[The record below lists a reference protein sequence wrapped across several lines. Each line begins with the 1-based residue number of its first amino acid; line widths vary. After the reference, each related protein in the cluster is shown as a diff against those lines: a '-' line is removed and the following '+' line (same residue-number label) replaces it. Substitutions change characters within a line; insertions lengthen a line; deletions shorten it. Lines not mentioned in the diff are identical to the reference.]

1 MYNLSKT
8 QNINQLMVE
17 DKPIHNWYR
26 FVLSFPPHL
35 VRKYIKEFEL
45 TDKSTVLDPF
55 CGTGTTLVEAK
66 LNQINSI
73 GIEANPFPFF
83 ASQTKLNWNICV
95 DTFLGEVNKIFQ
107 QVNLRLQQQGL
118 NDFFSIPE
126 THNFTIKFL
135 EKETHKL
142 LIKDSISPIPLHK
155 TLILLET
162 IKEHKYIY
170 QNHFLLALGK
180 ALVFGI
186 GNLKFAPEVGIGK
199 IKFDVPV
206 LETWLKEVNNMIKDL
221 KTISYN
227 NPILSE
233 VIFADSRNIASLIE
247 PNSIDAVITS
257 PPYPNEKDYSRTTR
271 LESVIL
277 GFIQDRQHLQD
288 VKKSL
293 LRSNTRGV
301 YSNDDDDKYVV
312 DFPEICEIAHEIE
325 RKRVDMGK
333 TSGFEKL
340 YPKVT
345 MLYFGGMY
353 KHLAELRV
361 TLKNKAKL
369 AYVVGDQASY
379 LNTYIPTGKIIANI
393 AQKLGYTWLRTDLF
407 RTRFATKTK
416 MNMKEEVLVLQ
427 WNN

>member
-8 QNINQLMVE
+8 QNINQVMVE

-95 DTFLGEVNKIFQ
+95 DTFLKEVNKIFQ
-107 QVNLRLQQQGL
+107 LVNLKLQEHCL

-126 THNFTIKFL
+126 TYKFKVKFL

-162 IKEHKYIY
+162 IKEHEYIY

-221 KTISYN
+221 KTISYEQH
-227 NPILSE
+227 IVSE
-233 VIFADSRNIASLIE
+233 VIFADSRNIASFMG

-277 GFIQDRQHLQD
+277 GFIQDRKHLQY

-325 RKRVDMGK
+325 RKRIDMGK

-379 LNTYIPTGKIIANI
+379 LNTYIPTGKIIADI
-393 AQKLGYTWLRTDLF
+393 AKKLGYTLVRTDLF
-407 RTRFATKTK
+407 RTRFATK